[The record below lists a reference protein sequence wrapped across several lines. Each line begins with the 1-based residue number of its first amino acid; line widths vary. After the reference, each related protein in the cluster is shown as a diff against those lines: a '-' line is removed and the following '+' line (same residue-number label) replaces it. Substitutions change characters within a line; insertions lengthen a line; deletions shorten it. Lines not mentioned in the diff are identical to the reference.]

1 MVFQK
6 RNHLLIR
13 MVSQA
18 EDYFSLTM
26 YRRLMHHFLGVIR
39 IKFLMI
45 SRFLVKI
52 QFRRAIIL
60 INSNCLARKLM
71 RSPPV
76 FFNKKILLS
85 SFYLAHQKHK
95 VWATCFRK
103 QQIEWKKI
111 IYLAPTNLKIKK
123 WNPPK
128 HHKNCLVL
136 PSRAH
141 RVIFF
146 SLLPH
151 YPLSRCLT
159 QLKTTN
165 RSQIFSNNRSLNQV
179 SLFKY
184 KNYSQPQNRL
194 DYRLRRSI

>member
-1 MVFQK
+1 M
-6 RNHLLIR
+6 I
-13 MVSQA
+13 
-18 EDYFSLTM
+18 
-26 YRRLMHHFLGVIR
+26 
-39 IKFLMI
+39 I

-52 QFRRAIIL
+52 QFRRAILL

-71 RSPPV
+71 RSPSV
-76 FFNKKILLS
+76 FLNKKIFMS
-85 SFYLAHQKHK
+85 SLYLAHQKHK

-103 QQIEWKKI
+103 HQIEWKKI

-128 HHKNCLVL
+128 HHNNCLVL
-136 PSRAH
+136 PARAI
-141 RVIFF
+141 RVIFS

-184 KNYSQPQNRL
+184 RNYSRPQNRL

>member
-1 MVFQK
+1 MVLQK

-13 MVSQA
+13 TVSQA

-26 YRRLMHHFLGVIR
+26 YKRLMHHFLGVIR

-45 SRFLVKI
+45 SKFLVKI
-52 QFRRAIIL
+52 QFRRAILL

-76 FFNKKILLS
+76 FLNKKIHLS
-85 SFYLAHQKHK
+85 SLYLAHQKHK
-95 VWATCFRK
+95 EWATCFRK
-103 QQIEWKKI
+103 QWKKI

-123 WNPPK
+123 WKKPK
-128 HHKNCLVL
+128 HHNNCLVL

-141 RVIFF
+141 RVILS

-151 YPLSRCLT
+151 NPLSSCLT

-184 KNYSQPQNRL
+184 RNYSRPQNRL